1 MKIKKNG
8 EVIRLTESDLKK
20 IVKRV
25 LIEQHETG
33 SLYVKLTDEHLE
45 DILEKI
51 AHHDE
56 EVFSHLQHEIENG
69 IHSNHDSN
77 FMDTLNH
84 NLHAHY
90 DPYSNHLKLE
100 FPHLGKH
107 HDIELDIESSFGHHD
122 SHGNEP
128 INLELHPT
136 FGTTFKI
143 PLHYHSK
150 H

>member
-1 MKIKKNG
+1 MKIIVNESQFKKL
-8 EVIRLTESDLKK
+8 ILK
-20 IVKRV
+20 
-25 LIEQHETG
+25 EGNNPTG
-33 SLYVKLTDEHLE
+33 NTTNDLYVELTDEE
-45 DILEKI
+45 SKDMLEKMGI
-51 AHHDE
+51 LYDE
-56 EVFSHLQHEIENG
+56 EVISHLQHEIENG

-136 FGTTFKI
+136 FGATFKI